1 MKTHSRIQPSKLQ
14 IRLGEFDLSG
24 RLPVP
29 LPENNNNSARALL
42 EENSALTNNIYNVE
56 KITVHQQYEPRSH
69 LHDIAIVRL
78 NRPVEFSPVIQRIC
92 LPPPSLPSLEDRTA
106 FVAGQLNLDF
116 NLFELNR
123 SIFNYEKTLFR
134 IVALLN

>member
-1 MKTHSRIQPSKLQ
+1 LQ
-14 IRLGEFDLSG
+14 IRLGEFDLAG
-24 RLPVP
+24 RLPATNP
-29 LPENNNNSARALL
+29 DSNNNSARALL
-42 EENSALTNNIYNVE
+42 EENSTVNNIFNVE

-106 FVAGQLNLDF
+106 FVAGLINEEKTF
-116 NLFELNR
+116 KTELN
-123 SIFNYEKTLFR
+123 
-134 IVALLN
+134 